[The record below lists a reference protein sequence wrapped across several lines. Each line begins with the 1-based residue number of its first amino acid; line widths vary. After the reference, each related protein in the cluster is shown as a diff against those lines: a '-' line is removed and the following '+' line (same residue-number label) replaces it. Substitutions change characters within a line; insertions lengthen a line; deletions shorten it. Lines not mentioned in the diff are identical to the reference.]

1 MSEEFMAPPITGR
14 LNLVIIE
21 ARYLQVFSEPASRPY
36 CVVEFQ
42 KNEFITKEGKGS
54 NPVWNHPTGLYASRC
69 IFLTVVA
76 YGVLSDVSRAD
87 DDITITVWDRA
98 YETEVCLGA
107 VRIALARDEVCFPP
121 KQYVRKMRLT
131 FGIAN
136 Y

>member
-42 KNEFITKEGKGS
+42 KNEFISKEGKGS

-69 IFLTVVA
+69 MFLTVA
-76 YGVLSDVSRAD
+76 YWFSSDVSRAD

-107 VRIALARDEVCFPP
+107 VRIALARDEVCLPA
-121 KQYVRKMRLT
+121 KSCVREIRLT
-131 FGIAN
+131 FGVAN